1 MEYDDVARLRKHH
14 PAWRLLRAEN
24 AALVLSFL
32 DKVFVEQGIRSISGV
47 ELADRLDDELYA
59 LNERLGA
66 QAFPKSAKAYLDD
79 WSAAQAG
86 WLRKYYPP
94 DSDEAHY
101 DATPAVEKAVAW
113 VRSLEARSFIGTE
126 SRLNTVFELLRQM
139 KFGAESDPEARL
151 QELRQRR
158 LELDEEIARVE
169 HGEVAVLDRAGLRD
183 RYQQVT
189 ATAHELLADF
199 REVEANFRDLDRNLR
214 RRIAV
219 WDGAKG
225 ELLDEVLGSRESI
238 AESDQGRSFQAF
250 YDFLLSYR
258 RQEELKQLL
267 AEIEAMDEIG
277 EPDPRMRRMPH
288 AWLDAAE
295 RTQATVRQLSE
306 QLRRFLDDRVW
317 SEDRRVMEL
326 MSGIEARAATL
337 RDVPVDLFTEID
349 ATAPTITL
357 PMERPLYTP
366 VTRTPIDST
375 DIQAGDEEF
384 AASALYE
391 AIYVDPARLASAV
404 ERALQEKP
412 QVSLAELVRE
422 HPLEQG
428 LAELVAYLALS
439 SGDFTVVFDDSRT
452 EDITWTGT
460 DGVEHT
466 AHAPVATFARTSGS
480 AALAHTGS
488 EES

>member
-1 MEYDDVARLRKHH
+1 MEYDDVVRLRKHH

-24 AALVLSFL
+24 AALILSFF

-47 ELADRLDDELYA
+47 ELVDRLDDELYA

-66 QAFPKSAKAYLDD
+66 QTFPKSAKAYLDD
-79 WSAAQAG
+79 WSATQSG

-94 DSDEAHY
+94 DSDEPHY
-101 DATPAVEKAVAW
+101 DATSAVEKAVAW
-113 VRSLEARSFIGTE
+113 VHSLEARSFIGTE

-151 QELRQRR
+151 DELKRR
-158 LELDEEIARVE
+158 RRELDEEIARVE
-169 HGEVAVLDRAGLRD
+169 HGEVSLLDRAGLRD

-199 REVEANFRDLDRNLR
+199 REVEANFRDLDRDLR

-225 ELLDEVLGSRESI
+225 QLLDDVLGSRESI
-238 AESDQGRSFQAF
+238 SESDQGRSFQAF

-267 AEIEAMDEIG
+267 AEVEAMDAIDD
-277 EPDPRMRRMPH
+277 PDPRMRRMPH

-326 MSGIEARAATL
+326 MSGIEARAAGL
-337 RDVPVDLFTEID
+337 RDIPVDLVTEVD
-349 ATAPTITL
+349 AMAPTITL

-391 AIYVDPARLASAV
+391 AVYVDPARLTAAV
-404 ERALQEKP
+404 ERALADRA
-412 QVSLAELVRE
+412 QVPLSELVRAA
-422 HPLEQG
+422 PLEQG

-439 SGDFTVVFDDSRT
+439 GDTFTVVFDDVRT
-452 EDITWTGT
+452 EDITWVDP

-466 AHAPVATFARTSGS
+466 AHAPVATFVRVPGS
-480 AALAHTGS
+480 ATLAHAES
-488 EES
+488 EKP